1 LASASEVI
9 AITVIVT
16 EAKCTEIVI
25 VTTAVCVSKCGVTDT
40 MIETGVII
48 ARGAWSLSS
57 IVAIITTTKNAE
69 DGPLLRGHFFDQRQG
84 KTIERHVHQDG
95 GAGKSGTLKP

>member
-1 LASASEVI
+1 
-9 AITVIVT
+9 
-16 EAKCTEIVI
+16 VI

-69 DGPLLRGHFFDQRQG
+69 DDLCVP
-84 KTIERHVHQDG
+84 KTLSGFIE
-95 GAGKSGTLKP
+95 